1 MEDILQKI
9 LVEKRRELAQ
19 RQKRLPL
26 ADLESAARLAS
37 PPRPFAQ
44 ALLDRAGAGK
54 AAVIAEIK
62 KASPSAGVIREDFN
76 PVEIARDYAA
86 HGATCL
92 SVLTDE
98 SFFQGCDSYLT
109 AARAACALPLL
120 RKDFLIDPYQ
130 VWEARAIGADAI
142 LLIVAAL
149 ADAQMAELEACALEL
164 GMSVLVESH
173 DAAELDRALRLRTP
187 LMGINNRDL
196 RTFVTDIQRS
206 IELLPQIPTGR
217 LLISESGIRQPA
229 DVQTLR
235 SAGIHAFLVGEGLMR
250 VAQPGQ
256 ALQELFAGE

>member
-9 LVEKRRELAQ
+9 LAEKRHELAR

-44 ALLDRAGAGK
+44 ALLDRAGTGK

-98 SFFQGCDSYLT
+98 SFFQGSDSYLT
-109 AARAACALPLL
+109 AAREACALPLL

-149 ADAQMAELEACALEL
+149 SDAQMAELEACALEL

-173 DAAELDRALRLRTP
+173 DAAELDRALCLRTP

-206 IELLPQIPTGR
+206 IELLPQIPAGR

-235 SAGIHAFLVGEGLMR
+235 RAGIHAFLVGEGLMR
-250 VAQPGQ
+250 APNPGQ
-256 ALQELFAGE
+256 ALQELFAGD

>member
-9 LVEKRRELAQ
+9 LAEKRSELAR

-26 ADLESAARLAS
+26 ADLASTARLAS

-44 ALLDRAGAGK
+44 SLLDRAAAGK

-62 KASPSAGVIREDFN
+62 KASPSAGIICEDFN

-98 SFFQGCDSYLT
+98 SFFQGSDSYLT
-109 AARAACALPLL
+109 AAREACSLPVL
-120 RKDFLIDPYQ
+120 RKDFIIDPYQ

-164 GMSVLVESH
+164 GMDVLVESH
-173 DAAELDRALRLRTP
+173 DAAELDRALRLQSS

-206 IELLPQIPTGR
+206 IELLPQIPPGR
-217 LLISESGIRQPA
+217 LLISESGIRQRA

-250 VAQPGQ
+250 TPNPGQ
-256 ALQELFAGE
+256 ALQELFAD

>member
-149 ADAQMAELEACALEL
+149 SDAQMAELEACALEL

-173 DAAELDRALRLRTP
+173 DAAELDRALRLRTS

-217 LLISESGIRQPA
+217 LLISESGIRQPT

-235 SAGIHAFLVGEGLMR
+235 SAGIHAFLVGEGLIR
-250 VAQPGQ
+250 AAQPGQ

>member
-9 LVEKRRELAQ
+9 LAEKRRELAQ
-19 RQKRLPL
+19 RQRRLPL
-26 ADLESAARLAS
+26 ADLQSAARLAS

>member
-9 LVEKRRELAQ
+9 LAEKRRDLAQ

-26 ADLESAARLAS
+26 RDLQSAARLAS
-37 PPRPFAQ
+37 SPRNFAQ
-44 ALLDRAGAGK
+44 TLQDRVAVGK

-86 HGATCL
+86 HDAACL

-98 SFFQGCDSYLT
+98 VFFQGNDSYLT
-109 AARAACALPLL
+109 AARAACPLPLL
-120 RKDFLIDPYQ
+120 RKDFILDPYQ

-149 ADAQMAELEACALEL
+149 ADPQMAELEACALEL

-173 DAAELDRALRLRTP
+173 DATELERALHLRTP
-187 LMGINNRDL
+187 LIGINNRDL
-196 RTFVTDIQRS
+196 RHFVTDIQRS
-206 IELLPQIPTGR
+206 IDLLPQVPTGR
-217 LLISESGIRQPA
+217 LLISESGIRRPE

-235 SAGIHAFLVGEGLMR
+235 NAGIHSFLVGEGCMR
-250 VAQPGQ
+250 APSPGR
-256 ALQELFAGE
+256 ALQELFAN